1 MTENAD
7 WLKRQLEAQYAEQA
21 ATVWSGLCA
30 ERVTSLRVNTLK
42 TDVPSVSRALA
53 DAALAP
59 EAAPFY
65 PDALVLPHGSEP
77 DLRRLNAYEAG
88 EIYLQ
93 SLSSM
98 LPPLLLD
105 AKPGEDI
112 LDMCAAPGGK
122 TSEIVQ
128 LTDAQAMVTACEP
141 DRIRCDR
148 LKSNL
153 KRLGCE
159 RVNVMNADARKLD
172 DFLKFDRILLDAP
185 CSGSGSLHVAGEA
198 LSAPFSEKLVV
209 NSARLQAQL
218 LRKAC
223 RLLKRG
229 GTLVYSTCSL
239 LKQENEDQ
247 LKAILKSEGMRVKP
261 VPESL
266 LGHVPTLPNAL
277 PGTLTVCPDE
287 RFEGFFVSILE
298 KQG

>member
-1 MTENAD
+1 
-7 WLKRQLEAQYAEQA
+7 
-21 ATVWSGLCA
+21 
-30 ERVTSLRVNTLK
+30 
-42 TDVPSVSRALA
+42 
-53 DAALAP
+53 
-59 EAAPFY
+59 
-65 PDALVLPHGSEP
+65 
-77 DLRRLNAYEAG
+77 
-88 EIYLQ
+88 
-93 SLSSM
+93 
-98 LPPLLLD
+98 
-105 AKPGEDI
+105 
-112 LDMCAAPGGK
+112 
-122 TSEIVQ
+122 
-128 LTDAQAMVTACEP
+128 MVTACEP

-159 RVNVMNADARKLD
+159 RVSVMNADARKLD

-185 CSGSGSLHVAGEA
+185 CSGSGSLHVSGEA

-229 GTLVYSTCSL
+229 GTLVYSTCSVL
-239 LKQENEDQ
+239 RQENEDQ
-247 LKAILKSEGMRVKP
+247 LKAILKSEGMRLKP

-266 LGHVPTLPNAL
+266 LGHVPALPCL
-277 PGTLTVCPDE
+277 MPGTLTICPTE